1 LRSDAVTTASQT
13 VFAFAHTED
22 TQLQVFKN
30 GILQREGG
38 TNDYTGQPA
47 NNTVTFVVAVP
58 SGNTITIITV
68 ENTST
73 TAATGMMFE
82 SNFANTATG
91 LIQFAKIGIADGEIT
106 QAKVADLVTGLG
118 AKAKLTVSSSTP
130 SSPAS
135 GDLWVDTSISP
146 NQLKFYDGTQFLR
159 TSPESSLPTFSSS
172 DSAKVVRV
180 NGTGTALEYVAAS
193 TFQSGLLQS
202 TQRGAANGVASLDS
216 SGKLPAAQLPSI
228 LSTESFYNLTAAPT
242 NSDTYIKRIFKQK
255 IQITGAAVYT
265 STGTIDVQVLLN
277 GVASGSTLTA
287 SSAGVTST
295 FSTAIEADATTNSI
309 RVGFQTTNNASSA
322 NLEVVFAVQVVS

>member
-1 LRSDAVTTASQT
+1 MMGHS
-13 VFAFAHTED
+13 F
-22 TQLQVFKN
+22 
-30 GILQREGG
+30 
-38 TNDYTGQPA
+38 YGQALNPR
-47 NNTVTFVVAVP
+47 FR
-58 SGNTITIITV
+58 
-68 ENTST
+68 
-73 TAATGMMFE
+73 
-82 SNFANTATG
+82 
-91 LIQFAKIGIADGEIT
+91 L
-106 QAKVADLVTGLG
+106 
-118 AKAKLTVSSSTP
+118 
-130 SSPAS
+130 
-135 GDLWVDTSISP
+135 
-146 NQLKFYDGTQFLR
+146 
-159 TSPESSLPTFSSS
+159 SLS